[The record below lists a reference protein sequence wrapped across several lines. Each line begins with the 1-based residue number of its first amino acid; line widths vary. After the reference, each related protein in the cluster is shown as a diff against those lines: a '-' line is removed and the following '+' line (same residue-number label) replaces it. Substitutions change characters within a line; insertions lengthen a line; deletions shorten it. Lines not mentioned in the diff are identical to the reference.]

1 MHVRSVQQLISAV
14 ACTTVFV
21 FAAAAATAGQGR
33 GSGRFNGL
41 DRDGDGV
48 ITRSEWRGNDRS
60 FQNHDWNRDGV
71 LSGDEVRSALVS
83 EDARDRQSWEGPT
96 DWTEDRFSTLDRN
109 RDGRLSASEWNADPW
124 LFGRIDANGDRVVSR
139 REFLGL
145 EYDTSEPWNLP
156 GSRDTEQDDVPGRF
170 EQFDRNDDG
179 VITMNEWPRSESAFR
194 RRDVDRSG
202 AIERDELPAAGQ
214 RQGAAYQS
222 GYERGLTDGR
232 KAGLEDKNGPNRW
245 DLEGQRE
252 LEAADAGYASAMGSR
267 QDYQAGYRAGFRVG
281 YGEGFGPR

>member
-14 ACTTVFV
+14 ACTTLFV
-21 FAAAAATAGQGR
+21 LAADAAIAGQGR

-48 ITRSEWRGNDRS
+48 IARSEWRGNDRS

-71 LSGDEVRSALVS
+71 LSGDEIRSALVS
-83 EDARDRQSWEGPT
+83 ADARDQQSWAGAT

-109 RDGRLSASEWNADPW
+109 RDGRLSQTEWNGDRW

-145 EYDTSEPWNLP
+145 EYASEPWTRS
-156 GSRDTEQDDVPGRF
+156 GSDDDAGAEDVPGRF

-179 VITMNEWPRSESAFR
+179 VITMNEWPRSERAFR
-194 RRDVDRSG
+194 QRDADRSG

-214 RQGAAYQS
+214 QQGTAYKN

-232 KAGLEDKNGPNRW
+232 KAGLEDKNRRNRW

-252 LEAADAGYASAMGSR
+252 LESADAGYASAMGSR
-267 QDYQAGYRAGFRVG
+267 QEYQAGYRAGFRVG

>member
-1 MHVRSVQQLISAV
+1 MHVRSLQQLISAV
-14 ACTTVFV
+14 ACATIFV
-21 FAAAAATAGQGR
+21 SAADAALAGQGR

-48 ITRSEWRGNDRS
+48 ISRSEWRGNNRS

-71 LSGDEVRSALVS
+71 LSGDEVRSAIVS
-83 EDARDRQSWEGPT
+83 EDARDQQSWTGAT

-109 RDGRLSASEWNADPW
+109 RDGRLAESEWNADPW
-124 LFGRIDANGDRVVSR
+124 LFSRIDANGDRVVSR

-145 EYDTSEPWNLP
+145 EYDGNEAWTLP
-156 GSRDTEQDDVPGRF
+156 VSRDTEQDEVPGRF

-194 RRDVDRSG
+194 RRDTDRSG
-202 AIERDELPAAGQ
+202 AIERHELPAAGQ
-214 RQGAAYQS
+214 RQGTAYQS

-232 KAGLEDKNGPNRW
+232 NAGLEDKNRRNRW

>member
-1 MHVRSVQQLISAV
+1 MHVRSVQQLIGAV

-21 FAAAAATAGQGR
+21 FAADAAIAGQGR

-83 EDARDRQSWEGPT
+83 ADPRDQRSWEGAT

-109 RDGRLSASEWNADPW
+109 RDGRLSESEWNADRW
-124 LFGRIDANGDRVVSR
+124 LFSRIDANGDRVVSR

-145 EYDTSEPWNLP
+145 EYDASEPWTLP
-156 GSRDTEQDDVPGRF
+156 GRDDTDREDVPDRF
-170 EQFDRNDDG
+170 EQVDRNDDG
-179 VITMNEWPRSESAFR
+179 VITMNEWPRSENAFR

-214 RQGAAYQS
+214 RQGTAYET
-222 GYERGLTDGR
+222 GYERGLLDGR
-232 KAGLEDKNGPNRW
+232 KAGLEDKNRRNRW
-245 DLEGQRE
+245 DLDGQRE
-252 LEAADAGYASAMGSR
+252 LESADAGYASAMGSR
-267 QDYQAGYRAGFRVG
+267 QEYQAGYRAGFRVG